1 MSAAPSLLQVDGMSV
16 RYPLRRGMP
25 GTRER
30 TVDALREVAASYS
43 ATPGQVALAWIL
55 ARPEITAPIASATT
69 PEQAR
74 ELAGAA
80 NLTLDAESLDML
92 DQVSEWR

>member
-1 MSAAPSLLQVDGMSV
+1 MNA
-16 RYPLRRGMP
+16 RGFSI
-25 GTRER
+25 
-30 TVDALREVAASYS
+30 VDALREVAASYS
-43 ATPGQVALAWIL
+43 ATPGQIALAWIL
-55 ARPEITAPIASATT
+55 TRPEITAPIASATT

-80 NLTLDAESLDML
+80 SLTIDADALAML